1 MQLCISSCHRL
12 WLSDRLGQPGFLLL
26 QQSRSL
32 AISNTGHLTDQDLF
46 HWVPKGQ
53 SECYAASLPQQGTPM
68 CPGNAG
74 ISNIGTG
81 LLEQT
86 LLFLGVP
93 VHTEEFLLKCVFTQ
107 NITRIVKAGAGSKS

>member
-1 MQLCISSCHRL
+1 
-12 WLSDRLGQPGFLLL
+12 
-26 QQSRSL
+26 
-32 AISNTGHLTDQDLF
+32 
-46 HWVPKGQ
+46 
-53 SECYAASLPQQGTPM
+53 M

-93 VHTEEFLLKCVFTQ
+93 VHKEEFLLKCVFTQ